1 LKRLSRQHGILL
13 IADEVQSG
21 MGRTGKMF
29 AVEHFGIEPDII
41 AIAKGIA
48 SGLPLGAIV
57 ARAELMSWRPGSHA
71 STFGGNPVSCAAA
84 LETIQL
90 IEDELMENAARV
102 GEYVLQSLRKLM
114 SRCSAIGDVRGL
126 GLMIGIEL
134 VKDRTTKEKAGSWR
148 DQAVQRCF
156 EKGLLILGCGENT
169 LRLMPPL
176 IVSRAQADAALEILE
191 EVLSEIGGK
200 QFA

>member
-1 LKRLSRQHGILL
+1 
-13 IADEVQSG
+13 
-21 MGRTGKMF
+21 MF
-29 AVEHFGIEPDII
+29 AVEHFGLEPDII

-57 ARAELMSWRPGSHA
+57 SSAKLMSWPPGSHA

-90 IEDELMENAARV
+90 LEEGLIRNAAEV
-102 GEYVLQSLRKLM
+102 GQHLMLSL
-114 SRCSAIGDVRGL
+114 SRMMERRPVIGDVRGL

-134 VKDRTTKEKAGSWR
+134 VKDRQTREKAAEWR

-156 EKGLLILGCGENT
+156 QKGLLVLGCGENS

-176 IVSRAQADAALEILE
+176 IVNRAQADVALEILD
-191 EVLSEIGGK
+191 EVFSEFK
-200 QFA
+200 